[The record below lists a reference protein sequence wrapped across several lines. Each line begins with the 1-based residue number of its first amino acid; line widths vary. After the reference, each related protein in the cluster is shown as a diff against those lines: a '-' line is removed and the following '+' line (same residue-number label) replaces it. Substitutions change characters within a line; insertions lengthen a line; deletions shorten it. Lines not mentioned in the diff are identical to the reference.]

1 MKIIGITGASGSGK
15 SEFVNAL
22 NLPVI
27 NADKV
32 AREVVEKGSD
42 CLAKLVEHFGED
54 ILFADG
60 TLNRK
65 LLAKKAFSTREQ
77 TDVLNS
83 ITHPFIKDLINKEI
97 CDLKTRGEK
106 VIVLDAPQL
115 FEANCEDLC
124 DFVVG
129 VLADFEIRKA
139 RIMKRDNINEDDA
152 VVRLGAGKSD
162 DFFYEKCD
170 KIIINN
176 DSVDKLKLSAKN
188 LLKELDI

>member
-1 MKIIGITGASGSGK
+1 MTG
-15 SEFVNAL
+15 
-22 NLPVI
+22 
-27 NADKV
+27 
-32 AREVVEKGSD
+32 
-42 CLAKLVEHFGED
+42 
-54 ILFADG
+54 
-60 TLNRK
+60 
-65 LLAKKAFSTREQ
+65 
-77 TDVLNS
+77 
-83 ITHPFIKDLINKEI
+83 KDLINKEI

-152 VVRLGAGKSD
+152 VVRLCAGKSD

-188 LLKELDI
+188 LLKDLDI